1 MEALVNVSGGCYV
14 GERPKFAGKPTAPPL
29 STRVGRAWQV
39 PPSSAAVSWRQKA
52 AAGFDIQRRVG
63 GQRQDWLSALHAL
76 QCSEKAERVE
86 EESWVLEPVGDGMTK
101 HLANRAVALP
111 GTFRLS
117 TDAATVGR
125 LDGKA
130 DIVIPIGTVS
140 GIHARLEKGQGNIMF
155 VTDLGSTNGTYI
167 DSRKIKPRTV
177 TPVSHGSC
185 ITFGDQHLASFRLS
199 KLEAVPA

>member
-1 MEALVNVSGGCYV
+1 METLFNVSGGGCYA
-14 GERPKFAGKPTAPPL
+14 GERPKFTGKPAAPPL
-29 STRVGRAWQV
+29 SARVGRGCPV
-39 PPSSAAVSWRQKA
+39 PPAAAWRAKA

-63 GQRQDWLSALHAL
+63 GHRQDWLSVLQAL
-76 QCSEKAERVE
+76 QRSDAERVE
-86 EESWVLEPVGDGMTK
+86 EESWVLEPVGDGTTK
-101 HLANRAVALP
+101 HLANRAGALP

-125 LDGKA
+125 LAGKA
-130 DIVIPIGTVS
+130 DIVIPIATVS
-140 GIHARLEKGQGNIMF
+140 GLHARLERGEGNIMF

-177 TPVSHGSC
+177 TPVSNGSR

-199 KLEAVPA
+199 KLEVVHA